1 MKIKKHIS
9 LNVLCFALNYVSA
22 GMQFSDIIH
31 YIEYHKSIYL
41 IIASI
46 LLLIVNLLL
55 ALYFTRIALR
65 FAKIDVIDTICR
77 HVLESE
83 ESEEKEENKKD

>member
-9 LNVLCFALNYVSA
+9 LSVLCIALNYVAA
-22 GMQFSDIIH
+22 GMQLSDIIH
-31 YIEYHKSIYL
+31 YIEYSKSIYL

-83 ESEEKEENKKD
+83 EKEENKKD

>member
-1 MKIKKHIS
+1 MKKHIS
-9 LNVLCFALNYVSA
+9 LSVLCFALNYVSA

-55 ALYFTRIALR
+55 ALYFTSAALR
-65 FAKIDVIDTICR
+65 FAKIDVIDSILR
-77 HVLESE
+77 HVL